1 MLERGLYE
9 KTIGTDLRREL
20 TCAEDELA
28 AQTEKLGSVES
39 SRVLAAYAEGA
50 VKQALDSIEGDDA
63 PVRQARLVT
72 SLIDNLA
79 SQLKDSDSRLSDLI
93 EGERVDLSRTKPEQ
107 LLSLVPRQ
115 NASVA
120 EQKKGLVRP
129 LTSVAQ
135 TSLFTGA
142 AHEPQ
147 LFSELRR
154 EIASADEIWL
164 LVSFVKWS
172 GLRLLMDALQEF
184 ADRGGKLRAITTTY
198 VGATDPRAVEALA
211 SLPGAEVRV
220 SYDTKRTRLHAKAYV
235 FRRKTGY
242 TTAYV
247 GSSNL
252 TNPAMTSGLE
262 WNLKIS
268 RADEADALDKIE
280 GTFDAYWASP
290 DFEPY
295 TAEDK
300 DRLVSAIDR
309 ERGYHSEEP
318 EHASYLFDIRP
329 YPYQQ
334 RILDALEAER
344 TVGNHWRN
352 LVVAATGTGK
362 TAIAAFDYRR
372 FCEKGMPGKRAH
384 LLFVA
389 HREEILDQALS
400 CFRGVLKDEN
410 FGSLMLGG
418 RRPAS
423 YDQLFVSV
431 QTFSSQRLWEKMA
444 PDFYDYIV
452 VDEIHHGPAA
462 SYSRIFE
469 ELKPKVLLGLTAT
482 PERMDGRSIL
492 PYFDGRIAAEIS
504 LSDAIERKL
513 LCPFSYF
520 GVSDSCDLSGLSWK
534 RSSNRSM
541 SSARRWQSVA
551 APSLSMRSDA
561 M

>member
-20 TCAEDELA
+20 DAEDDKLVS
-28 AQTEKLGSVES
+28 QTERLDHADAA
-39 SRVLAAYAEGA
+39 RVLAAYAEGA

-63 PVRQARLVT
+63 PVRQARLVN

-154 EIASADEIWL
+154 EIASADEIL
-164 LVSFVKWS
+164 MLVSFVKWS

-184 ADRGGKLRAITTTY
+184 ADRGGRIRVITTTY
-198 VGATDPRAVEALA
+198 MGATDPKAVSALA
-211 SLPGAEVRV
+211 ALPGASVRV

-280 GTFDAYWASP
+280 
-290 DFEPY
+290 
-295 TAEDK
+295 
-300 DRLVSAIDR
+300 
-309 ERGYHSEEP
+309 
-318 EHASYLFDIRP
+318 
-329 YPYQQ
+329 
-334 RILDALEAER
+334 
-344 TVGNHWRN
+344 
-352 LVVAATGTGK
+352 
-362 TAIAAFDYRR
+362 
-372 FCEKGMPGKRAH
+372 
-384 LLFVA
+384 
-389 HREEILDQALS
+389 
-400 CFRGVLKDEN
+400 
-410 FGSLMLGG
+410 
-418 RRPAS
+418 
-423 YDQLFVSV
+423 
-431 QTFSSQRLWEKMA
+431 
-444 PDFYDYIV
+444 
-452 VDEIHHGPAA
+452 
-462 SYSRIFE
+462 
-469 ELKPKVLLGLTAT
+469 
-482 PERMDGRSIL
+482 
-492 PYFDGRIAAEIS
+492 
-504 LSDAIERKL
+504 
-513 LCPFSYF
+513 
-520 GVSDSCDLSGLSWK
+520 
-534 RSSNRSM
+534 
-541 SSARRWQSVA
+541 
-551 APSLSMRSDA
+551 
-561 M
+561 

>member
-1 MLERGLYE
+1 
-9 KTIGTDLRREL
+9 
-20 TCAEDELA
+20 
-28 AQTEKLGSVES
+28 LG
-39 SRVLAAYAEGA
+39 
-50 VKQALDSIEGDDA
+50 I
-63 PVRQARLVT
+63 ARLRALHGRGQRPPR
-72 SLIDNLA
+72 LI
-79 SQLKDSDSRLSDLI
+79 
-93 EGERVDLSRTKPEQ
+93 
-107 LLSLVPRQ
+107 
-115 NASVA
+115 
-120 EQKKGLVRP
+120 
-129 LTSVAQ
+129 
-135 TSLFTGA
+135 
-142 AHEPQ
+142 
-147 LFSELRR
+147 
-154 EIASADEIWL
+154 
-164 LVSFVKWS
+164 
-172 GLRLLMDALQEF
+172 
-184 ADRGGKLRAITTTY
+184 
-198 VGATDPRAVEALA
+198 
-211 SLPGAEVRV
+211 
-220 SYDTKRTRLHAKAYV
+220 
-235 FRRKTGY
+235 
-242 TTAYV
+242 
-247 GSSNL
+247 
-252 TNPAMTSGLE
+252 
-262 WNLKIS
+262 
-268 RADEADALDKIE
+268 
-280 GTFDAYWASP
+280 
-290 DFEPY
+290 
-295 TAEDK
+295 
-300 DRLVSAIDR
+300 AIDR

-344 TVGNHWRN
+344 TVGGHWRN

-389 HREEILDQALS
+389 HREEILEQALS

-431 QTFSSQRLWEKMA
+431 QTFSSRRLWEKVA

-452 VDEIHHGPAA
+452 VDEIHHGAAA
-462 SYSRIFE
+462 SYSKIFE

-534 RSSNRSM
+534 RGGYETSELEQVYVFSEKVAERRCSLIIDALRRYVTDVSHMHALGFCVSKAHAQFMAARFRKAGIAACAVTADTDEAGRRKVRQDLASGALKIVFAVDIYNEGVDIPEVDTVLFLRPTQSLTIFMQQLGRGLRLAPGKECLTVLDFIGQQNRSYDFAPKLRALLAHPSASLRAEVEEGFPEAPKGCYI
-541 SSARRWQSVA
+541 SSSVWHRNVCSRA
-551 APSLSMRSDA
+551 
-561 M
+561 